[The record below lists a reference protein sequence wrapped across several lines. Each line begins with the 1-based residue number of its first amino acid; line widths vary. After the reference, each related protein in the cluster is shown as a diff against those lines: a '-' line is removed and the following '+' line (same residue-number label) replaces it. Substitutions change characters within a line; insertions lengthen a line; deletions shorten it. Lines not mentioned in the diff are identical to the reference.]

1 MTVPSLIANS
11 GKRDNLAQEGGTP
24 MAPHPNSSR
33 ERLKGPWRM
42 LGWGALAG
50 VWLLPLVAMQVSA
63 EMNWDETDFIVFG
76 AMLLG
81 VGGLFELAVRGSRSL
96 AFRLGAGVALLAGFG
111 LVWINLAVGIIG
123 SEDNPANLLFF
134 AILALGLMGGA
145 LARFKASEMARIL
158 VAMAVTQGLVGVAAL
173 LLRWGAEAPSFPQ
186 AIIVLTGF
194 FAGLWLA
201 AAWLFRRAARG
212 RGEAASA
219 A

>member
-1 MTVPSLIANS
+1 
-11 GKRDNLAQEGGTP
+11 
-24 MAPHPNSSR
+24 MAPHPNTSR
-33 ERLKGPWRM
+33 ERPKGPWRL
-42 LGWGALAG
+42 LGWFTLAAL
-50 VWLLPLVAMQVSA
+50 WLLPLVAMQFSA

-81 VGGLFELAVRGSRSL
+81 VGGLFELAVRASRSL
-96 AFRLGAGVALLAGFG
+96 AFRLGVALALLAGFA
-111 LVWINLAVGIIG
+111 LVWINLAVGLIG
-123 SEDNPANLLFF
+123 SEDNPANLLYF
-134 AILALGLMGGA
+134 ALLALGLVGGA
-145 LARFKASEMARIL
+145 LIRFEASGMARIL
-158 VAMAVTQGLVGVAAL
+158 VGMALAQALVGAAAL
-173 LLRWGAEAPSFPQ
+173 LFGWGADAPSFPR